1 LAAAVED
8 YSSMASQSL
17 TSDLLDVGAAITP
30 RRARNALRANLHHY
44 GGCVSDNRDW
54 SHVRIYDD
62 RV

>member
-1 LAAAVED
+1 
-8 YSSMASQSL
+8 MASQSL